1 MDYKILPYTRKQ
13 AKLIGV
19 EVKPSAKKDKKIDVY
34 KNNKLIASVGAKGYL
49 DYPSYLQQDGK
60 KIADE
65 HKKLYLERHRKREDW
80 SKNGIDTPGFWSR
93 WLLWN
98 KPTLEKSLE
107 YILDKYKLIV

>member
-1 MDYKILPYTRKQ
+1 MYKLLCLSKLPNTKHKYQADLFNTETKRVKVVKFGASGMNDYTIY
-13 AKLIGV
+13 
-19 EVKPSAKKDKKIDVY
+19 
-34 KNNKLIASVGAKGYL
+34 NKEE
-49 DYPSYLQQDGK
+49 GK

-65 HKKLYLERHRKREDW
+65 HKKLYLARHRKREDW